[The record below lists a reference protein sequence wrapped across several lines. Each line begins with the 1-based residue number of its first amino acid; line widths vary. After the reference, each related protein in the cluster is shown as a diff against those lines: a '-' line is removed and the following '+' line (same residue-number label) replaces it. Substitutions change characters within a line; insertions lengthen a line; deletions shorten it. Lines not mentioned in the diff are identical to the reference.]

1 MSLPTF
7 DYNHRQ
13 SAYRCHMR
21 VGSLSKGSLGPGSL
35 GEGSL
40 GESSL
45 GESSLGESSLGEGTA
60 ASKQAPCAIQLHQ
73 I

>member
-1 MSLPTF
+1 MSLLTF

-13 SAYRCHMR
+13 SAYGCHMR
-21 VGSLSKGSLGPGSL
+21 VGSLSEGSL